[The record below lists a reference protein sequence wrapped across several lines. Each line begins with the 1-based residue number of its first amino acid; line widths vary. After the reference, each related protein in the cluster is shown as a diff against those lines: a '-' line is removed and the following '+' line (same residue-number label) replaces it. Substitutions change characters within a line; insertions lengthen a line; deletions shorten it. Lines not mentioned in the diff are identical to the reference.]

1 MENGLTPILPDY
13 PLLCDNTLAECRVEV
28 YEAHPLFHF
37 QMRHVGQKNQNQNPT
52 LCGLPVLDMRK
63 AAWFDVGD
71 KRGKAHFDRACEECR
86 RRLVF

>member
-1 MENGLTPILPDY
+1 MANLPDY
-13 PLLCDNTLAECRVEV
+13 PTVCDNTLSECRVEV
-28 YEAHPLFHF
+28 YEANSLFHY
-37 QMRHVGQKNQNQNPT
+37 QMRHVGVKNAKASPT

-71 KRGKAHFDRACEECR
+71 RRGKVHFDRACEECR

>member
-1 MENGLTPILPDY
+1 MWPREET
-13 PLLCDNTLAECRVEV
+13 RVEV
-28 YEAHPLFHF
+28 YEADSIFHY
-37 QMRHVGQKNQNQNPT
+37 QARAVGVKNQNSNPT

-71 KRGKAHFDRACEECR
+71 RRGKVHFDRACEECR